1 MPPAHC
7 IEWIK
12 SNCIKLIGKITLDEN
27 KRECIKSKKRLYW
40 IHKKRYIQL
49 MKKIKLDKPINI
61 ALNK

>member
-27 KRECIKSKKRLYW
+27 KRECIKSKKRLHW
-40 IHKKRYIQL
+40 INKKRLHSINEKDYIR
-49 MKKIKLDKPINI
+49 
-61 ALNK
+61 